1 MAGGREAGADVD
13 ARGMRVAIVAAR
25 FNANIV
31 DGLIEGANKALARAG
46 AELSSLRYVPGAW
59 ELPLAAQLIAE
70 HEAPDAIVAL
80 GAVIRGETAHFEYI
94 SGECASGL
102 ARVSLDLSLPV
113 AFGVLTCDT
122 QQQAAARCAPGADNK
137 GAEAARAAIEMV
149 ALARALER

>member
-1 MAGGREAGADVD
+1 MAGGRAASDDVD
-13 ARGMRVAIVAAR
+13 ARGMRIALVAAR
-25 FNANIV
+25 FNTAVV
-31 DGLIEGANKALARAG
+31 DGLVDGARAVLARGG
-46 AELSSLRYVPGAW
+46 AEVLPVRFVPGAW